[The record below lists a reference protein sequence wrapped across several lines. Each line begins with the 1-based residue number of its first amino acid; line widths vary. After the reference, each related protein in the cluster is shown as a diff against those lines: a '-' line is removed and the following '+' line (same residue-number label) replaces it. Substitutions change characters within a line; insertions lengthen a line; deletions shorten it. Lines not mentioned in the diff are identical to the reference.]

1 MRRYK
6 LYRNPGYVE
15 IDPAI
20 IHQIA
25 RYEGHVMIELEHQH
39 GGGIFYIETPVDRVM
54 ADMIE
59 ARDNERST

>member
-1 MRRYK
+1 

-25 RYEGHVMIELEHQH
+25 RYVGHVSIELEHQH
-39 GGGIFYIETPVDRVM
+39 GGGIFYLETPVDRIM

-59 ARDNERST
+59 AQDKEEST